1 MRISQTI
8 DFEFS
13 TQKKQKLP
21 GRVPVVSRM
30 MALAHFYDDLLQ
42 SRTLVSVSDIGRLEC
57 VTQQRISQIMSLLL
71 LAPELQEMLLTLPM
85 QEQGKKSLPT
95 EKFIQ
100 IAKEIDFD
108 IQSYLLTNNHFGRR
122 SANKYSQRITI

>member
-13 TQKKQKLP
+13 TPKKQKLP

-30 MALAHFYDDLLQ
+30 MALAHFYDYLLR
-42 SRTLVSVSDIGRLEC
+42 SGTLDSVSDIGHLEG

-71 LAPELQEMLLTLPM
+71 LVPEIQETLLTLPL
-85 QEQGKKSLPT
+85 QQHGKKSLPT
-95 EKFIQ
+95 ERMIK
-100 IAKEIDFD
+100 IAEEMGFEKQERLF
-108 IQSYLLTNNHFGRR
+108 
-122 SANKYSQRITI
+122 NKYCVITN